1 MCADT
6 LTVVTGRSD
15 TAPAEPLRLRPMDWR
30 RDHEAV
36 IAFQYETYE
45 GNFAGF
51 RISDSFVQDFSEQ
64 LRRAL
69 RSRWEKAL
77 VLVDQRNRVYGFI
90 WLTLMS
96 TMVEDWMGYIK
107 NIYVSPELRGR
118 GYARMMLDEAETWF
132 AAQNVSKIS
141 LDASACNPRAVELY
155 RTAGFHVARY
165 RMEKTL

>member
-6 LTVVTGRSD
+6 LTATPTRSD
-15 TAPAEPLRLRPMDWR
+15 TAPVEPLRLRPLDWR
-30 RDHEAV
+30 RDRAAV
-36 IAFQYETYE
+36 IAFQHETYE
-45 GNFAGF
+45 GNFPGF
-51 RISDSFVQDFSEQ
+51 RISDGFVQDFSEQ

-69 RSRWEKAL
+69 RSRWERTL

-118 GYARMMLDEAETWF
+118 GYARLMLDEAERWF
-132 AAQNVSKIS
+132 SAQNASKIS

-155 RTAGFHVARY
+155 RSAGFHVARY
-165 RMEKTL
+165 RMEKPL